1 MKTLKKLSIILM
13 AAGVFIILGKMGQ
26 SDMESISVTETISG
40 VAKGGAVLCLGKTVN
55 MVSALP
61 KISRKNCKIIPF
73 SKGKNLAQS
82 PKYKRAV

>member
-13 AAGVFIILGKMGQ
+13 AAGVFIILGKMGE
-26 SDMESISVTETISG
+26 SDMEIVSVTETLRG
-40 VAKGGAVLCLGKTVN
+40 VAQGGAVLCLGKVMN
-55 MVSALP
+55 MASALP
-61 KISRKNCKIIPF
+61 KVSRKNCKIIPF

>member
-13 AAGVFIILGKMGQ
+13 AAGVFMILGKMGQ
-26 SDMESISVTETISG
+26 SDMEIISVTETIRG
-40 VAKGGAVLCLGKTVN
+40 IAQGGAVLCLGKVMN
-55 MVSALP
+55 MASALS
-61 KISRKNCKIIPF
+61 KASRKNLKIIPF

>member
-13 AAGVFIILGKMGQ
+13 AAGVFMILGKMGE
-26 SDMESISVTETISG
+26 SDMEIISVTETIRG
-40 VAKGGAVLCLGKTVN
+40 VAQGGAVLCLGKVMN
-55 MVSALP
+55 MASALS
-61 KISRKNCKIIPF
+61 KVSRKNCKIIPF